1 MNETLF
7 NKEFPPEFNGWNFKK
22 ERILKDG
29 VMEEINLDE
38 ADLKILKLLS
48 QDARM
53 SLKDIADRVFMTS
66 PTVASRIHR
75 MEKSGIIR
83 GYQPVIGYRALGYTI
98 KAFINLEVEPKDK
111 KDFYPFIKS
120 IPNVIECTCV
130 TGDYAMLIESVFR
143 YPEDLDHLINELQQF
158 GRTKTLIA
166 FSTSVEHRCVLPE
179 EETNEKHG

>member
-75 MEKSGIIR
+75 MEKSG
-83 GYQPVIGYRALGYTI
+83 
-98 KAFINLEVEPKDK
+98 
-111 KDFYPFIKS
+111 
-120 IPNVIECTCV
+120 
-130 TGDYAMLIESVFR
+130 
-143 YPEDLDHLINELQQF
+143 
-158 GRTKTLIA
+158 
-166 FSTSVEHRCVLPE
+166 
-179 EETNEKHG
+179 

>member
-1 MNETLF
+1 
-7 NKEFPPEFNGWNFKK
+7 
-22 ERILKDG
+22 
-29 VMEEINLDE
+29 MEEINLDE

-130 TGDYAMLIESVFR
+130 TGDYAMLIEC
-143 YPEDLDHLINELQQF
+143 QF